1 MNDMD
6 TPSPFN
12 ASFSRRVALKRV
24 AALSAALATIHM
36 PAFGQS
42 PGGKGIGHDPNLLAK
57 DIPWNLQLVE
67 REMMIVILLCDV
79 IIPADDL
86 GPAASKVGV
95 PEFINEWV
103 SAPYEVQMAD
113 LELIRKGLEWFDA
126 ESNRRFSRDFPNAS
140 PEQHLEI
147 VADVAKEGTP
157 AREQAFAYF
166 QRIRWLTV
174 SGYFSTPEGWKAI
187 GYVGNVP
194 MAEFP
199 GPPPEV
205 LKHLGLG

>member
-1 MNDMD
+1 ME
-6 TPSPFN
+6 PQSSFN
-12 ASFSRRVALKRV
+12 SSISRRVALKRV
-24 AALSAALATIHM
+24 AALSAALAAMNM
-36 PAFGQS
+36 PAFGQI
-42 PGGKGIGHDPNLLAK
+42 PTGKGIGADPNLLAK

-67 REMMIVILLCDV
+67 KEMMIVTLLCDV

-113 LELIRKGLEWFDA
+113 LVLVRKGLEWFDV
-126 ESNRRFSRDFPNAS
+126 ESNKRFGRDFANATN
-140 PEQHLEI
+140 EQHRALLD
-147 VADVAKEGTP
+147 DVVKEGTP
-157 AREQAFAYF
+157 AREQAFGYF
-166 QRIRWLTV
+166 QRLRFLIT

-187 GYVGNVP
+187 GYVGNVA

-205 LKHLGLG
+205 LKQLGLG